1 MSESAGRSV
10 KMSKESEQC
19 QLIVRASLQSFHGRK
34 SYGMGITKLKPS
46 LVMIVV
52 GRPESLYSTN
62 EHHDPEPSH
71 HGAIPANGNVMLSRD
86 NAVVIVPT
94 WLPSSL
100 DVIGDQVS
108 TCAISRMKT
117 CAADAQQLYISS

>member
-1 MSESAGRSV
+1 MSIMVVSA
-10 KMSKESEQC
+10 
-19 QLIVRASLQSFHGRK
+19 
-34 SYGMGITKLKPS
+34 
-46 LVMIVV
+46 
-52 GRPESLYSTN
+52 
-62 EHHDPEPSH
+62 SH
-71 HGAIPANGNVMLSRD
+71 HSTIPANGNVMLSRD

-117 CAADAQQLYISS
+117 CAADAQQLYFELATERNSGNIGPTHPDNRIEKLDVHVSDLANDQKHSASSK

>member
-1 MSESAGRSV
+1 
-10 KMSKESEQC
+10 
-19 QLIVRASLQSFHGRK
+19 
-34 SYGMGITKLKPS
+34 
-46 LVMIVV
+46 MIVV
-52 GRPESLYSTN
+52 GKPESLYSTS
-62 EHHDPEPSH
+62 EHHGRERSH
-71 HGAIPANGNVMLSRD
+71 HGVIPANGKVMLSRD

>member
-1 MSESAGRSV
+1 MIAVGRPGNLYSTD
-10 KMSKESEQC
+10 EH
-19 QLIVRASLQSFHGRK
+19 HGRK
-34 SYGMGITKLKPS
+34 
-46 LVMIVV
+46 
-52 GRPESLYSTN
+52 
-62 EHHDPEPSH
+62 PSH
-71 HGAIPANGNVMLSRD
+71 HWAIPANGNVMLSRD

-117 CAADAQQLYISS
+117 CAADTQQLYISS

>member
-1 MSESAGRSV
+1 
-10 KMSKESEQC
+10 
-19 QLIVRASLQSFHGRK
+19 
-34 SYGMGITKLKPS
+34 MGITKLKPS
-46 LVMIVV
+46 QVMIVV
-52 GRPESLYSTN
+52 GRLESLRSTN
-62 EHHDPEPSH
+62 QHHCPEPSH
-71 HGAIPANGNVMLSRD
+71 HGVIPASGKVMLSRD
-86 NAVVIVPT
+86 NAVVIDPT

>member
-1 MSESAGRSV
+1 
-10 KMSKESEQC
+10 
-19 QLIVRASLQSFHGRK
+19 
-34 SYGMGITKLKPS
+34 
-46 LVMIVV
+46 MIVV
-52 GRPESLYSTN
+52 GKPESLHSTN
-62 EHHDPEPSH
+62 EHPGRERSH
-71 HGAIPANGNVMLSRD
+71 HGAIPANGKVMLSRD

>member
-1 MSESAGRSV
+1 MSGNR
-10 KMSKESEQC
+10 
-19 QLIVRASLQSFHGRK
+19 
-34 SYGMGITKLKPS
+34 
-46 LVMIVV
+46 
-52 GRPESLYSTN
+52 
-62 EHHDPEPSH
+62 

-108 TCAISRMKT
+108 TCAISRMKNQKHAT
-117 CAADAQQLYISS
+117 SSK

>member
-1 MSESAGRSV
+1 
-10 KMSKESEQC
+10 
-19 QLIVRASLQSFHGRK
+19 
-34 SYGMGITKLKPS
+34 MGVTKLKPNQ
-46 LVMIVV
+46 VMIVV
-52 GRPESLYSTN
+52 GRLESLYSAD
-62 EHHDPEPSH
+62 EHRRHEQSH
-71 HGAIPANGNVMLSRD
+71 HSAIPANGNVMLSRD
-86 NAVVIVPT
+86 NAVVIVPA